1 MLVLLL
7 LQDIVGSDPW
17 KDLKAG
23 SWVTR
28 TRTDKMG
35 DKIKEATTRTLM
47 VEEDG
52 KVVRREGESIMMHL
66 HGWAPRKEWQTGRAE
81 ERLSV
86 EGVEMPCAV
95 LSFAWEE
102 KGVKGSARYWLAAEE
117 VAPYREMALNGPDLA
132 LPPRL
137 LKLTFENTSP
147 KAVVKVSLEVQS
159 LSRKHKVGERELTC
173 VAEAAEVEEGPLK
186 GTLKRLLSREV
197 PGGLVERRVEGTLRG
212 EKVESLERVVDF
224 ELKN

>member
-1 MLVLLL
+1 MLALLL
-7 LQDIVGSDPW
+7 LQEIVGSDPW

-35 DKIKEATTRTLM
+35 DKIKEATTRSEM

-52 KVVRREGESIMMHL
+52 KVVRREGESITMHL
-66 HGWAPRKEWQTGRAE
+66 YGWAPRKEWQTGRAE
-81 ERLSV
+81 ERLRV
-86 EGVEMPCAV
+86 EDVEKPCDV
-95 LSFAWEE
+95 LSFAWED

-117 VAPYREMALNGPDLA
+117 VAPYREMQLNGPDLA

-137 LKLTFENTSP
+137 LKLTFENSSP
-147 KAVVKVSLEVQS
+147 KGVVKVALEIKS
-159 LSRKHKVGERELTC
+159 LSRKHQVGGRELTC
-173 VAEAAEVEEGPLK
+173 VAEEAAFTEGPLE

-197 PGGLVERRVEGTLRG
+197 PGGVVERRVEGTLRG

-224 ELKN
+224 ERKN